1 MIVATKP
8 IYICL
13 MKLMAKIIDSAIP
26 KKGVE
31 KQFRNIIEPII

>member
-1 MIVATKP
+1 
-8 IYICL
+8 